1 MQSPLRIAVRCDANE
16 TSGFGHFSRCLNFV
30 RHFEKNTEITFIGN
44 YNSFSLSSLNQ
55 YKIPHVFLKKED
67 AFNAEVLI
75 NYISPKNYSFII
87 LDSYLYDQNYLN
99 YLTCSPFKIIVID
112 DFCLL
117 DFTNVDI
124 LINFCI
130 NADKNYNYNYNAR
143 SLFLGTSFFPY
154 KPELILSQKMNPPQY
169 FDNILI
175 FIGGNDKFQ
184 IGEQVLQKLDLKLN
198 KKNFILISS
207 ATNKKLLSNNNNTI
221 QYLSPTF
228 NIEAIYSRVD
238 FVIHGGG
245 MTKYECAFCFIPNA
259 TISQSELI
267 AKDTVDF
274 RIAGLTK
281 DWGLATGFHKLEI
294 ASIFGE
300 TENDQSFKDNFA
312 NNAKKV
318 FSTVGLNQIIQ
329 HIKEL

>member
-44 YNSFSLSSLNQ
+44 YNSFSLSLLNH
-55 YKIPHVFLKKED
+55 YKVPHVFLEKED

-87 LDSYLYDQNYLN
+87 LDSYLYDQNYLHN
-99 YLTCSPFKIIVID
+99 LTSSPFKIIVID

-117 DFTNVDI
+117 DFTNVDV

-130 NADKNYNYNYNAR
+130 NADKKYNYKAKTN
-143 SLFLGTSFFPY
+143 FLGTGFFPY
-154 KPELILSQKMNPPQY
+154 KPELIHSQKANPPESLN
-169 FDNILI
+169 NILI

-184 IGEQVLQKLDLKLN
+184 IGEKILQKLDLILN
-198 KKNFILISS
+198 NKNFILISS
-207 ATNKKLLSNNNNTI
+207 ITDKKLSPNNSNSI

-228 NIEAIYSRVD
+228 NIEEIYAKVD

-274 RIAGLTK
+274 ELAGLTIN
-281 DWGLATGFHKLEI
+281 WGLAKDFDKLDI
-294 ASIFGE
+294 TSIFVNAE
-300 TENDQSFKDNFA
+300 KDQSFFINLA
-312 NNAKKV
+312 NNARKV
-318 FSTVGLNQIIQ
+318 FSMTRLNQIV
-329 HIKEL
+329 HYIKYL